1 MKKIIKLTESELKN
15 IIKEI
20 AIKTIN
26 EERNTNYNYKN
37 ADKRRK
43 VAQHLNKKTPNEKHQ
58 EWSDIIAKRTAIRDI
73 NHDRDWEN
81 LPQHEKDFTRATNS
95 DTFNKI
101 LDVCADFVA
110 SSIDSPKRIQS
121 AVLF

>member
-95 DTFNKI
+95 DTFNI
-101 LDVCADFVA
+101 DFEDFCNFDYDDTPIGA
-110 SSIDSPKRIQS
+110 
-121 AVLF
+121 